1 MNTAHLAFVAALF
14 SASALA
20 QTSPVPLPPATVPA
34 QPERPISERAQ
45 PDQATPAT
53 PPSSAAERVY
63 ASARARLLQ
72 IRTLLSEAGKQ
83 SSIGSG
89 FLVSADGFAI
99 TNYHVIS
106 QYALDPSLYRLEYAA
121 ADGTR
126 GELKLLAIDLPN
138 DLAVVRLER
147 ADQTKPQAHF
157 EFDGRALAGALP
169 QGERLYSMG
178 NPLDLGFSIVEGTY
192 NGAVERSY
200 NERILFSGAVNPG
213 MSGGPTV
220 AADGKV
226 AGINVAKRTD
236 GELVSF
242 LVPAR
247 FASRLLD
254 KARADIAAGRSM
266 QPRDIVAEIGR
277 QLAER
282 QSALYRQLDEKGFR
296 PATFGPY
303 RASEVTA
310 PWFTCWAQTNA
321 TQSPRPRAAVNTTN
335 CASDTRLFVAGDL
348 NVGLVQLTHSY
359 VRSTE
364 LNPFQFAT
372 FLSRQNQIGWTGG
385 KSSKWYTRQRC
396 HEDFVAAGEGRP
408 PIRAVWCARAY
419 RKFDD
424 LYDVWV
430 SAVTQD
436 RATEALA
443 SRLILQSVTY
453 ENAQR
458 LTKRFLEDVRWAK

>member
-1 MNTAHLAFVAALF
+1 MTPVAR
-14 SASALA
+14 ALA
-20 QTSPVPLPPATVPA
+20 GLALLCGGPAQTLAQALPPATVAPR
-34 QPERPISERAQ
+34 PE
-45 PDQATPAT
+45 QATPVP

-63 ASARARLLQ
+63 AAARGQLLQ
-72 IRTLLSEAGKQ
+72 VRTLLSEASEQ
-83 SSIGSG
+83 SSIGSA
-89 FLVSADGFAI
+89 FLVGADSFAI
-99 TNYHVIS
+99 TNYHVVS

-138 DLAVVRLER
+138 DLAVVRLES
-147 ADQTKPQAHF
+147 APDAAKPRPHF
-157 EFDGRALAGALP
+157 QFDARALAGTLP

-192 NGAVERSY
+192 NGSVERSY

-247 FASRLLD
+247 FAAKLLE
-254 KARADIAAGRSM
+254 KARVDIAAGRAM
-266 QPRDIVAEIGR
+266 QPRDIVTEIGR

-282 QSALYRQLDEKGFR
+282 QSALYKQLDESGFR
-296 PATFGPY
+296 PGTFGPY
-303 RASEVTA
+303 RASEVSA

-321 TQSPRPRAAVNTTN
+321 TQSPKPRAEVNTKN

-359 VRSTE
+359 IRSSE

-372 FLSRQNQIGWTGG
+372 FLSRQNQIGWTGNAA
-385 KSSKWYTRQRC
+385 SKWYTRQRC
-396 HEDFVAAGEGRP
+396 HEDFVAAGEDRP

-436 RATEALA
+436 RDTEALS
-443 SRLILQSVTY
+443 SRLILQSVTFD
-453 ENAQR
+453 NAAR